1 MMAFRASAAK
11 KIKIKN
17 LPKIEL
23 GIYSKIALNKLV
35 VYAVQYLQEQ
45 GVTATVEE
53 IVSVCFRLFP
63 HSFSLKHYPRW
74 PDSALVIRRLNNGR
88 EKGNIKGT
96 ASDGFSM
103 KYKGKLLAKRVARA
117 LGLAKPATVKVKK
130 KTAPVKKKS
139 APVKS
144 VKTQG
149 MKTKVVPQKK
159 KSIAPAVVKKSPKK
173 QMSKLVK
180 KIVPKSIKPARQMIR
195 KKAVISKQETL
206 SLKKTAQKPGKKSVK
221 FPAPV
226 PVKKKKLRKQRAVKT
241 ARPAQLSMAL
251 PLPQE
256 KKVKPVQPVKRKRKV
271 IAPQPEKTAKISP
284 AAANHVSREEKAK
297 AKKVIRLM
305 ELSDAYRHYKKN
317 GSKSRISEFDFRSL
331 LLCTMESPPET
342 LARNV
347 NLFRGYVNI
356 HNRRDLTNFL
366 NFCEESFASLLK
378 PTGTKIKKKQQPFA
392 PSRIDSRWSESK

>member
-23 GIYSKIALNKLV
+23 DVYSKISLNKLV

-117 LGLAKPATVKVKK
+117 LGLTKPATVKVKK

-159 KSIAPAVVKKSPKK
+159 KTIAPAVVKKSPKK
-173 QMSKLVK
+173 QMSK
-180 KIVPKSIKPARQMIR
+180 PARQMIR
-195 KKAVISKQETL
+195 KKGVISKQETL

-356 HNRRDLTNFL
+356 HNRHDLTTFL
-366 NFCEESFASLLK
+366 NFCEVSFASLLK
-378 PTGTKIKKKQQPFA
+378 STGGKINKKK
-392 PSRIDSRWSESK
+392 